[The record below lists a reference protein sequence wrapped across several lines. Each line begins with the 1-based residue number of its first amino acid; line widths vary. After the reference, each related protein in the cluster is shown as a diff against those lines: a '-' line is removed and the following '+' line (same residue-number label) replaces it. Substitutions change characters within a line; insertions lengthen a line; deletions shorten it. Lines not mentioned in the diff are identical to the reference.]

1 MFLTLVGNYGHLTGF
16 IQLGVFPCHLGPDES
31 ICVGFGAGKILKNLS
46 LLQAQEYQIFGKNIS
61 CLLKKLV
68 EKLRQRSLLKH
79 GIKFYLHHFPL
90 SSSKIQYLCL
100 VVKWNFWNIWIN
112 VGRFHK
118 NLLIEHRV
126 QEIHQWNWSSG
137 RDTQIRN

>member
-1 MFLTLVGNYGHLTGF
+1 MFLTLVGNHGHLTGF

-79 GIKFYLHHFPL
+79 GIKFYL
-90 SSSKIQYLCL
+90 
-100 VVKWNFWNIWIN
+100 VKWNFWNIWIN

-126 QEIHQWNWSSG
+126 QEIHQ
-137 RDTQIRN
+137 